1 MLRDASQRE
10 RLKLLSEAKG
20 AATLLS
26 MRAAREIARADQ
38 TQR

>member
-10 RLKLLSEAKG
+10 TVPVEAAPNAD

-26 MRAAREIARADQ
+26 MRPRERPRRA
-38 TQR
+38 